1 MSNTPSVS
9 ELITRDQF
17 ESYVTI
23 DSALALIGD
32 GFTTLKESKNPKEYT
47 RKYVNMKTEKTDVIG
62 YAPSLEYSL
71 DVYSNSPVVALIVAI
86 TDEEK
91 TGSDATVTIT
101 NVNRWDADQSGKCKA
116 VQRTYAV
123 IPSGK
128 GDGTDALIYSGTMK
142 ATSDIIKG
150 KFDPTSSTFTADT

>member
-1 MSNTPSVS
+1 MSTTPAIS
-9 ELITRDQF
+9 ELVTRDQF
-17 ESYVTI
+17 ESYITI

-71 DVYSNSPVVALIVAI
+71 DVYSNSPVVGLIVDI

-91 TGSDATVTIT
+91 TGSDAIVEIT
-101 NVNRWDADQSGKCKA
+101 NVNRWDVDQSGKCKA
-116 VQRTYAV
+116 VQRQYAV

-142 ATSDIIKG
+142 AATDLIKG
-150 KFDPTSSTFTADT
+150 KFDPTNNTFTADT